1 MNRRRWISAA
11 FVAGGLL
18 PLALLGVSAW
28 RGELGA
34 NPIEAVSHA
43 TGIWTL
49 RLLFLTLAV
58 TPLRRLTG
66 WSWLAPQRRTLGLLC
81 FSWACLH
88 LATYV
93 GLDLYFDW
101 EGVFEDIVERP
112 YITVGF
118 AGFLCLVPLA
128 ITSTRGWIRTLG
140 RRWVKL
146 HRLVY
151 AAAVLG
157 VVHFLWQV
165 KADPLEPGVYAGVL
179 GVLFGVRLYGA
190 FRRA

>member
-49 RLLFLTLAV
+49 RLLFLTLSV

-165 KADPLEPGVYAGVL
+165 KADLLEPGVYAGVL